1 MKSLINALAIMTLAI
16 SSNAFSSEQEKT
28 KDIRFGFN
36 VAIAIGGD
44 TMFSVPF
51 EDGSSEDMNA
61 GDGFILG
68 IAVEKK
74 WDINTSLPLYT
85 EASFNYMFN
94 SIDAENGSI
103 SFNRFP
109 LDFIASTKVKDFT
122 FGAGLT
128 HHLSPT
134 LEGDGIASFPDINY
148 DDATGSI
155 LQVSYT
161 SANKLIWGLKF
172 TNITYTGE
180 NLKDQ
185 DGTNFA
191 LSMSGRF

>member
-1 MKSLINALAIMTLAI
+1 MKTLFKI
-16 SSNAFSSEQEKT
+16 LTLSSIVFSGSVFSNENIEQ

-36 VAIAIGGD
+36 VAIAVGGD

-68 IAVEKK
+68 LAIEKK
-74 WDINTSLPLYT
+74 WDTDTSLPFYT

-103 SFNRFP
+103 EFNRYP
-109 LDFIASTKVKDFT
+109 LDFVASTKYNNISV
-122 FGAGLT
+122 GAGIT

-134 LEGDGIASFPDINY
+134 LKGDGIASFPDINY

-161 SANKLIWGLKF
+161 TTNKIIWGLKY
-172 TNITYTGE
+172 TNITYTGA
-180 NLKDQ
+180 NLFDQ
-185 DGTNFA
+185 DGSSFA
-191 LSMSGRF
+191 LTMAGRF